1 MRVKNYIAA
10 KKNNMNSEFIN
21 EKRTLEDRR
30 KSEDSP
36 PFPFFDSDQTLVRE
50 NRRKLPDR
58 RINNIEIESNEESGK
73 EATRLFLWHKEE
85 VSELYPSTE
94 EIIVGR
100 AQKCGLIIQNR
111 YTSRQHARFLF
122 EEGCFTITDHSTNGT
137 YIKNDEGEM
146 FLMGEKMELHGSGI
160 VSLGTPIEYVE
171 KDVIHYFCP

>member
-1 MRVKNYIAA
+1 
-10 KKNNMNSEFIN
+10 MNSEFIN
-21 EKRTLEDRR
+21 ERRTIEDRR
-30 KSEDSP
+30 RSDTEP
-36 PFPFFDSDQTLVRE
+36 PFPFFDSEQTLVRE
-50 NRRKLPDR
+50 NRRRIPDR
-58 RINNIEIESNEESGK
+58 RINNIEIDNSNASIK

-85 VSELYPSTE
+85 VCELFPGTE

-100 AQKCGLIIQNR
+100 AQSCGLIFQNR
-111 YTSRQHARFLF
+111 YTSRQHSRFRF
-122 EEGCFTITDHSTNGT
+122 ENGEFTITDHSTNGT

>member
-1 MRVKNYIAA
+1 M
-10 KKNNMNSEFIN
+10 
-21 EKRTLEDRR
+21 T
-30 KSEDSP
+30 DSP
-36 PFPFFDSDQTLVRE
+36 PYPFFDSDQTLVRE
-50 NRRKLPDR
+50 NRRKIPDR
-58 RINNIEIESNEESGK
+58 RINNIEIESNEESEKEESEK

-85 VSELYPSTE
+85 VSELFPSQE

-100 AQKCGLIIQNR
+100 AQTCGLIIQNR
-111 YTSRQHARFLF
+111 YTSRQHARFSF
-122 EEGCFTITDHSTNGT
+122 EVGGFCITDHSTNGT

>member
-1 MRVKNYIAA
+1 
-10 KKNNMNSEFIN
+10 MNSEFIN
-21 EKRTLEDRR
+21 ERRTLDDRR
-30 KSEDSP
+30 QSGDAP

-50 NRRKLPDR
+50 NRRRIPDR
-58 RINNIEIESNEESGK
+58 RINNIEIDSNDKSEK
-73 EATRLFLWHKEE
+73 KTTRLFLWHKEE
-85 VSELYPSTE
+85 VSELFPSEE

-100 AQKCGLIIQNR
+100 AQTCGLIIQNR
-111 YTSRQHARFLF
+111 YASRQHARFTF
-122 EEGCFTITDHSTNGT
+122 EESGFTITDHSTNGT

>member
-1 MRVKNYIAA
+1 
-10 KKNNMNSEFIN
+10 MNSEFIN
-21 EKRTLEDRR
+21 ERRTPEDRR
-30 KSEDSP
+30 RSDTEP
-36 PFPFFDSDQTLVRE
+36 PFPFFDSEQTLVRE
-50 NRRKLPDR
+50 NRRRMPDR
-58 RINNIEIESNEESGK
+58 RINNIEIDSRNENTK

-85 VSELYPSTE
+85 VCELFPGTE

-100 AQKCGLIIQNR
+100 AQTCGLIFQNR
-111 YTSRQHARFLF
+111 YTSRQHAKFKF
-122 EEGCFTITDHSTNGT
+122 ENGEFTISDQSTNGT

>member
-1 MRVKNYIAA
+1 
-10 KKNNMNSEFIN
+10 MNSEFIN
-21 EKRTLEDRR
+21 EKRTQEDRR
-30 KSEDSP
+30 RSDTEP

-50 NRRKLPDR
+50 NRRRIPDR
-58 RINNIEIESNEESGK
+58 RINNIEIDSSNESAK

-85 VSELYPSTE
+85 VCELFPSTD

-100 AQKCGLIIQNR
+100 AQNCGLIFQNR
-111 YTSRQHARFLF
+111 YTSRQHARFKF
-122 EEGCFTITDHSTNGT
+122 ENGEFSIIDHSTNGT